1 MMKRGLKCL
10 LLILV
15 ISLLVSCGYKKDND
29 KLDPTSLEER
39 IKKQVSQMTLRE
51 KIGQMLIVSYRSTVA
66 DNNLISILND
76 VKPGGFILFSENFE
90 SYEQTK
96 KFISDVNATS
106 DIPMIWS
113 IDQEGGKVQ
122 RLKKL
127 SDKDVTLLPN
137 MYSVGATKNTEL
149 AKEIGRVTGE
159 ELAVFGINMDFA
171 PVADIY
177 SNINNTVIGK
187 RSFGNDYQLVSDMS
201 LAFAQ
206 GLESTGVIP
215 VYKHFPGHGDTSVDS
230 HYVLP
235 VINKTKKQLMDM
247 ELKPFINAIN
257 NDAKVI
263 MIGHLAV
270 PQITGDNTPASLS
283 QKVITDLLK
292 KELGYDGLVVTDALN
307 MGALTNS
314 YSKDEIYVRA
324 INAGVDL
331 LLMAS
336 PARDAVA
343 SIEKAVNNG
352 QISEK
357 KIDESVTKILLLK
370 YKYLSNN
377 KKYDSSFLGSVEHKE
392 IINKIPLS

>member
-1 MMKRGLKCL
+1 MKRGLKCL

-15 ISLLVSCGYKKDND
+15 ISLLVSCGYKKDKD
-29 KLDPTSLEER
+29 KLDTTSLEER

-127 SDKDVTLLPN
+127 SDKEVTLLPN
-137 MYSVGATKNTEL
+137 MYSVGATKNMEL

-177 SNINNTVIGK
+177 SNPNNTVIGK

-206 GLESTGVIP
+206 GLESVGVIP

-230 HYVLP
+230 HYALP

-283 QKVITDLLK
+283 QAVVTDLLK

-370 YKYLSNN
+370 YKYLNNN